1 MIAMAAGEN
10 FVAWESRLPTAESA
24 TLSAAVE
31 APWTEVW
38 TFNVSPIWH
47 AEYDGL
53 PGTPPERLDSN
64 FFVPEYF
71 PRPGETLT
79 VNLSRPLPSAGDTMA
94 IDSVDYST
102 EIGERSARSSLV
114 FDYRST
120 QGAQHTIRLPDGS
133 ELQNVTIDGRVIPLQ
148 LNAGLLELPIEPGE
162 HRVDLVWTIDGASG
176 IRVALPIVD
185 LGAGASNLLAS
196 LRLPADRW
204 ILHTSGPTMG
214 PAVLYWPELVVF
226 ALAAFILARFKW
238 SPLRVHE
245 WLLLG
250 LGLSTFAWPVLLLF
264 AAWAFTMSWRG
275 QASLDLN
282 RCAFNG
288 LQAGLVLL
296 TVTALLAV
304 LAAIPMGLLGQPD
317 MQIVSPVPSSSLS
330 WFADQSAGTTP
341 EVAAI
346 SVSLWFYKAA
356 MLAWALWLS
365 FALLR
370 WLPWAWTAFTH
381 DGMWKGRVKE
391 AVA

>member
-1 MIAMAAGEN
+1 
-10 FVAWESRLPTAESA
+10 
-24 TLSAAVE
+24 
-31 APWTEVW
+31 
-38 TFNVSPIWH
+38 
-47 AEYDGL
+47 
-53 PGTPPERLDSN
+53 
-64 FFVPEYF
+64 
-71 PRPGETLT
+71 
-79 VNLSRPLPSAGDTMA
+79 
-94 IDSVDYST
+94 
-102 EIGERSARSSLV
+102 
-114 FDYRST
+114 
-120 QGAQHTIRLPDGS
+120 
-133 ELQNVTIDGRVIPLQ
+133 
-148 LNAGLLELPIEPGE
+148 
-162 HRVDLVWTIDGASG
+162 
-176 IRVALPIVD
+176 
-185 LGAGASNLLAS
+185 
-196 LRLPADRW
+196 
-204 ILHTSGPTMG
+204 
-214 PAVLYWPELVVF
+214 
-226 ALAAFILARFKW
+226 
-238 SPLRVHE
+238 
-245 WLLLG
+245 
-250 LGLSTFAWPVLLLF
+250 VLLLF

-282 RCAFNG
+282 RRAFNG

>member
-1 MIAMAAGEN
+1 
-10 FVAWESRLPTAESA
+10 
-24 TLSAAVE
+24 
-31 APWTEVW
+31 
-38 TFNVSPIWH
+38 
-47 AEYDGL
+47 
-53 PGTPPERLDSN
+53 
-64 FFVPEYF
+64 
-71 PRPGETLT
+71 
-79 VNLSRPLPSAGDTMA
+79 MA
-94 IDSVDYST
+94 IDAVNYSM

-162 HRVDLVWTIDGASG
+162 HRVDLAWTIDGASG
-176 IRVALPIVD
+176 VRAELPIVD

-264 AAWAFTMSWRG
+264 TAWAFTMSWRG

-282 RCAFNG
+282 PRVFNA
-288 LQAGLVLL
+288 LQVGLVLL
-296 TVTALLAV
+296 TATALLAV

-317 MQIVSPVPSSSLS
+317 MQIVSPVPSGALS
-330 WFADQSAGTTP
+330 WFADQSTGTTP

-370 WLPWAWTAFTH
+370 WLPWAWTAFTQG
-381 DGMWKGRVKE
+381 GMWKGRVKE
-391 AVA
+391 AVV